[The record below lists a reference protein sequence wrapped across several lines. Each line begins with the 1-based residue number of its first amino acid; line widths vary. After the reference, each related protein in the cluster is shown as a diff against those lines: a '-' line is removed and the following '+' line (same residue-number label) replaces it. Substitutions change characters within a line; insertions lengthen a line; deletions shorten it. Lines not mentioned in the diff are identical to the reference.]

1 MKRVNK
7 VGKTSNEIFALF
19 PKVRYICRKLISMG
33 QFIDGGNFAFRSV
46 INSDFVDKSGLLNI
60 LNKNMDTENRFMC
73 ISRPRRF
80 GKSVAAKMAYAY
92 YDRKSDSKE
101 LFEGLEI
108 TKSPNYEKHLNKYP
122 TIFIDWNTFAQIPD
136 KEKLKEA
143 QHSIIA
149 DLKKSYAFL
158 EEQNY
163 LSKALTEINEKTGD
177 RFILIIDEWDMLV
190 RDVEKDIQDE
200 YVEFLCSMFKSYN
213 ANNIF
218 RLVYMTGILPI
229 IKIKTQSALNNFRE
243 YSIIYPADT
252 AKYYGFTEEEV
263 NVLCKEHNMNFD
275 LMKHAYDGYI
285 IGDQKSMF
293 NPNSVMQSILFR
305 TYDSFWSRTAS
316 FMAIESYLNT
326 DADQVRT
333 KIIAMMNGEEVVIEP
348 SSFRNDM
355 KNIETS
361 DDVLTLLAHLGYL
374 SYNPETQSVR
384 IPNTEVSSEFKN
396 AVRAAGWKELSKAVG
411 QSLQLLNDTINL
423 QSTKVARAFDDYHF
437 EASSLLEFNDEN
449 SMRCAIVLAYYAA
462 KPFYKIFHELP
473 TGKGFADMVFI
484 PLPNSPRPAIVVEL
498 KYDKS
503 ADSAIDQIKRKN
515 YPKSLQGFSKRIVL
529 CGINYNKSTSKH
541 EVAMEVIEEES

>member
-1 MKRVNK
+1 
-7 VGKTSNEIFALF
+7 
-19 PKVRYICRKLISMG
+19 MG

-92 YDRKSDSKE
+92 YDRKSDSKD

-108 TKSPNYEKHLNKYP
+108 TQSPDYEKHLNKYP

-163 LSKALTEINEKTGD
+163 LSKALTEINENTGD

-190 RDVEKDIQDE
+190 RDVEKDVQDE
-200 YVEFLCSMFKSYN
+200 YVEFLRSMFKSYN

-503 ADSAIDQIKRKN
+503 ANSAIDQIKHKN
-515 YPKSLQGFSKRIVL
+515 YPKSLQGFSKKIVL
-529 CGINYNKSTSKH
+529 CGINYNKSTAKH
-541 EVAMEVIEEES
+541 EVEMEVIEGE